1 MTYFEFTERFPDETS
16 AINFIVSVKYKDG
29 YVCPKCGCLHRIYHQ
44 HYDPRKFYC
53 NNCKSEWSAL
63 VGTIFE
69 NTHLDLRMWLYAINL
84 CMVSRKGISALQLQ
98 RELGMGCYQSA
109 WRMLHLIRGVMGK
122 EEYKDTFE
130 AVVEIDETYV
140 GGKPRKE
147 NKHSENDDYKRNK
160 RGRGTGKTPV
170 VGVVER
176 SSGRIYAKVA
186 LPNKEGKKLSG
197 KQLLKILDVVCKKD
211 TTVMTDQLSS
221 YGILDGK
228 TNKDFIHI
236 RIDHNTRYSLGDG
249 KHTNGI
255 ESCWAVL
262 KRSVYGIFHHVS
274 VKHLQQYVDEFCF
287 RLNNRDCDTA
297 FLKCVELAVA

>member
-1 MTYFEFTERFPDETS
+1 
-16 AINFIVSVKYKDG
+16 
-29 YVCPKCGCLHRIYHQ
+29 
-44 HYDPRKFYC
+44 
-53 NNCKSEWSAL
+53 
-63 VGTIFE
+63 
-69 NTHLDLRMWLYAINL
+69 
-84 CMVSRKGISALQLQ
+84 
-98 RELGMGCYQSA
+98 
-109 WRMLHLIRGVMGK
+109 MGK

-170 VGVVER
+170 VGVTER
-176 SSGRIYAKVA
+176 SSGRIYARVA

-197 KQLLKILDVVCKKD
+197 KQLLKILDAVCKKD

-221 YGILDGK
+221 YGILDDK
-228 TNKDFIHI
+228 TDKDFIHI
-236 RIDHNTRYSLGDG
+236 RIDHNTTYSLGDG

-274 VKHLQQYVDEFCF
+274 VKYLQQYVDEFCF
-287 RLNNRDCDTA
+287 RLNNRNCNAA
-297 FLKCVELAVA
+297 FLKCVRLAVA

>member
-1 MTYFEFTERFPDETS
+1 M
-16 AINFIVSVKYKDG
+16 
-29 YVCPKCGCLHRIYHQ
+29 
-44 HYDPRKFYC
+44 
-53 NNCKSEWSAL
+53 
-63 VGTIFE
+63 
-69 NTHLDLRMWLYAINL
+69 
-84 CMVSRKGISALQLQ
+84 
-98 RELGMGCYQSA
+98 
-109 WRMLHLIRGVMGK
+109 
-122 EEYKDTFE
+122 
-130 AVVEIDETYV
+130 
-140 GGKPRKE
+140 RKE
-147 NKHSENDDYKRNK
+147 NLYTVSLFAHRGFVEMIVVFDTYFLFRFRN
-160 RGRGTGKTPV
+160 TCF
-170 VGVVER
+170 
-176 SSGRIYAKVA
+176 RIYAKVA

-236 RIDHNTRYSLGDG
+236 RIDHNTTYSLGGG

-287 RLNNRDCDTA
+287 RLNNRDSNAA
-297 FLKCVELAVA
+297 FLKCIGLAVA